1 MFERIVLH
9 LAPQRIDGVSL
20 FARLQAS
27 RELLGRGGVYV
38 PDASPLLAHF
48 LKRPRRAFPELVD
61 ALGLKG
67 LRRRASEA
75 FRALKA
81 AAGDPKFTTAVW
93 STDAAADL
101 APSGVEEVA
110 HALSSLA
117 AETRVIYEPAHPFD
131 RVAVRLG
138 RAILTGHATLDD
150 DLRPYLEDFA
160 AVAAAYAAAFGQ
172 DALSVQPGQD
182 LQAVLGLPRL
192 TEHAGDAHPS
202 APAVM
207 IKDALNRAGVSLE
220 PDRHSRLARLPGPP
234 FCLPTARLAPL
245 LSEIEARLGWLEDV
259 WGVRPPPPDLPG
271 TPDLP
276 AATWQEIGRLLGP
289 AARAVEPSYPR
300 QTARAVAPERPA
312 APAKRAPPQS
322 REASLKALS
331 LTLILALPRT
341 GSSLLCHDLASLGG
355 LGRPG
360 EHLLPLV
367 GQKAAPPYRREDVVK
382 LCQLGKDP
390 AAPVLGVKIMLAQ
403 TPQIFRCL
411 QNGGRLEPSGAACR
425 AVIDWAH
432 SAFKAVNL
440 LFIRRDDLVAQAISY
455 VLAKETDVWHV
466 HDAAGQAN
474 HAERVAEIARSLD
487 PGKVLRQVD
496 AFAGAAAQLDSIAAE
511 CGARAHAIR
520 YEDYVAAQDEA
531 RRALLAHAA
540 AAGLKPLRETHQ
552 RALRKALPDQ
562 TVLDIKARLRAHL
575 ETRVLR
581 HI

>member
-1 MFERIVLH
+1 MFERVILH
-9 LAPQRIDGVSL
+9 LAPQRIDGSSMN
-20 FARLQAS
+20 ARLRAS
-27 RELLGRGGVYV
+27 RDLLGRAGVYL
-38 PDASPLLAHF
+38 PDASLLLAHF

-61 ALGLKG
+61 AQGLKG

-75 FRALKA
+75 FRALKTA
-81 AAGDPKFTTAVW
+81 ANDPDLTTAIW
-93 STDAAADL
+93 STDAAGDL
-101 APSGVEEVA
+101 ARSEIEEVA
-110 HALSSLA
+110 GALSALA
-117 AETRVIYEPAHPFD
+117 AKTRVIYDPAHPFD

-138 RAILTGHATLDD
+138 RAVLTGHATLDD

-160 AVAAAYAAAFGQ
+160 AVTAAYGAAFGQ
-172 DALSVQPGQD
+172 DALSVHMGPD
-182 LQAVLGLPRL
+182 LPAALGLPDLKQRDG
-192 TEHAGDAHPS
+192 EASQS

-207 IKDALNRAGVSLE
+207 VKDALNRTGVSLE
-220 PDRHSRLARLPGPP
+220 PDRQSRLARLPGPP
-234 FCLPTARLAPL
+234 FCVPPARLAPL
-245 LSEIEARLGWLEDV
+245 QSEIDARLSWLEGE
-259 WGVRPPPPDLPG
+259 WGVRPIPPDQPG
-271 TPDLP
+271 KVEVPEV
-276 AATWQEIGRLLGP
+276 TWREIGRLLGP
-289 AARAVEPSYPR
+289 AARVVEPSYPR

-312 APAKRAPPQS
+312 APAKRALP
-322 REASLKALS
+322 RNETSLKAFS

-367 GQKAAPPYRREDVVK
+367 GQKAAPPYRCEDVVK

-403 TPQIFRCL
+403 TPQILRCL

-425 AVIDWAH
+425 AVVDWAH

-474 HAERVAEIARSLD
+474 HAERVAELARSLD

-496 AFAGAAAQLDSIAAE
+496 AFAGAAAQLDAIAAE
-511 CGARAHAIR
+511 YGARAHAIR
-520 YEDYVAAQDEA
+520 YEDYVAAHDEA

-540 AAGLKPLRETHQ
+540 AAGLKPLRETHR